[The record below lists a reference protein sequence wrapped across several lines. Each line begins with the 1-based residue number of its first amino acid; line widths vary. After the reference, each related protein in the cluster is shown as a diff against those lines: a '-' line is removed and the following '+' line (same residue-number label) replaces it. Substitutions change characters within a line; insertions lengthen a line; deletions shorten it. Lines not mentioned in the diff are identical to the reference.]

1 MEDEEDDD
9 IYAPEEPKEE
19 TAVDALQLANS
30 HSRINKEDRKPGD
43 LEEGE
48 QEDEE
53 DEEEE
58 SDSDIDIITERKDG
72 PKSEPSTYSK
82 VSCERQQSR
91 VSAIKVPPA
100 RTQSASTEV
109 GSRSVRSSGVKGE
122 STGKTTPTLMKSGAQ
137 YPPVKSS
144 TVDLDAKPIYAP
156 NGKPITEIDMD
167 ADFSEDEKPW
177 RRPGTDMTD
186 FFNYGFDEFTWATYC
201 LKQDSIRK
209 DISDTKKQME
219 DMQNFMSIPGGVPP
233 MPGIPAASSGGQSA
247 MSAMPGMEGFPPEL
261 QQMMQQ
267 MMAQGMDPTQVSPEM
282 MMQMMA
288 GQAGGNAAQTQNFG
302 GAQSFSQ
309 QGQNQ
314 GAFGYGSGGGGG
326 GGSGGRNQGGRGQGR
341 RW

>member
-9 IYAPEEPKEE
+9 IYAPEEPKDGL
-19 TAVDALQLANS
+19 AVDASKSANP
-30 HSRINKEDRKPGD
+30 NLELKKEDRKPGD

-58 SDSDIDIITERKDG
+58 SDSDVDIITERKDG
-72 PKSEPSTYSK
+72 PKSELSAQPS
-82 VSCERQQSR
+82 RI
-91 VSAIKVPPA
+91 SAIKVPPA
-100 RTQSASTEV
+100 RTPSASTEV
-109 GSRSVRSSGVKGE
+109 GSRSFRSSAVKGE
-122 STGKTTPTLMKSGAQ
+122 STGKTTPTPTKSGAL
-137 YPPVKSS
+137 YPPVKTS
-144 TVDLDAKPIYAP
+144 TINLDAKPIYGP

-167 ADFSEDEKPW
+167 TDFSEDEKPW

-219 DMQNFMSIPGGVPP
+219 DMQSFMSIPGGMPP
-233 MPGIPAASSGGQSA
+233 MPGIPAASSGGQSG
-247 MSAMPGMEGFPPEL
+247 MSTMPGMEGFPPEL

-288 GQAGGNAAQTQNFG
+288 GQTGGNAGQAQNFG
-302 GAQSFSQ
+302 GAQGFSQ

-314 GAFGYGSGGGGG
+314 GAFGYGSGGAGGG
-326 GGSGGRNQGGRGQGR
+326 GGSGGRSQGGRGQGR